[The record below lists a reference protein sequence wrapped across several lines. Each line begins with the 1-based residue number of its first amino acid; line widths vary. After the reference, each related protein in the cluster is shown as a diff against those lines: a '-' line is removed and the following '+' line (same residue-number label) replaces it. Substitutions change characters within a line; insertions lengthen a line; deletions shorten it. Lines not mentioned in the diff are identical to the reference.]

1 MGCCIFNGKSDIMKM
16 GLNLFMAILS
26 LALISNRTL
35 AQNRTPEEQRELF
48 GYCDKQAIMKQFGVA
63 EDIANK
69 IGDIDLWA
77 TKELV
82 SIENNTNEVFAT
94 KGELDKEVI
103 KRYKAL
109 KLSDQQLK
117 SLAEFKKNRD
127 DHPTP
132 CEAITLVYNKAYDTL
147 TLVRGLQLMKTK
159 YRKTLIDKLGING
172 RQADMIFETE
182 FYKQKEALTISA
194 IPESD
199 FNKIRKTVAM
209 YQVRENRHKAAGLTD
224 EQITASNLFFSQN
237 QLYPEQVVN
246 K

>member
-1 MGCCIFNGKSDIMKM
+1 MKM
-16 GLNLFMAILS
+16 VYKIGFGIITLILLNNIAV
-26 LALISNRTL
+26 

-48 GYCDKQAIMKQFGVA
+48 GYCDKQAIMKQFNIA
-63 EDIANK
+63 EEIANK

-77 TKELV
+77 TKELISV
-82 SIENNTNEVFAT
+82 DNNTNEVFAT

-109 KLSDQQLK
+109 KLSDPQLK
-117 SLAEFKKNRD
+117 SLAEFKRNRD
-127 DHPTP
+127 EHPTP
-132 CEAITLVYNKAYDTL
+132 CEVITLIYNKAYDTI
-147 TLVRGLQLMKTK
+147 TLARGLQLMKIK

-182 FYKQKEALTISA
+182 FYKQKEALSISV
-194 IPESD
+194 IPETD
-199 FNKIRKTVAM
+199 FNRIRKTVLM

-224 EQITASNLFFSQN
+224 DQITASNLFFSQN
-237 QLYPEQVVN
+237 QLYPEQLLN

>member
-1 MGCCIFNGKSDIMKM
+1 MKKATRFLTGM
-16 GLNLFMAILS
+16 FTMLLVSNLLM
-26 LALISNRTL
+26 

-48 GYCDKQAIMKQFGVA
+48 GYCDKQAIMKQFGIA

-77 TKELV
+77 TKELI
-82 SIENNTNEVFAT
+82 SIENNTNEVYAT
-94 KGELDKEVI
+94 KGELNSEVI

-127 DHPTP
+127 EHPSP
-132 CEAITLVYNKAYDTL
+132 CEAITLSYNKAYDTL
-147 TLVRGLQLMKTK
+147 SLARALQLMKTK
-159 YRKTLIDKLGING
+159 YRKSLIDKLGING

-182 FYKQKEALTISA
+182 FYKQKEALA
-194 IPESD
+194 IAAMPETD
-199 FNKIRKTVAM
+199 FNRIRKTVIM
-209 YQVRENRHKAAGLTD
+209 YQVRENRHKASGLTED
-224 EQITASNLFFSQN
+224 QLSTAIAFFKEN
-237 QLYPEQVVN
+237 QLYPEQAIN

>member
-1 MGCCIFNGKSDIMKM
+1 MKKVFQICSSIFVFALVAQMGM
-16 GLNLFMAILS
+16 
-26 LALISNRTL
+26 

-48 GYCDKQAIMKQFGVA
+48 GYCDKQALMKQFNIA
-63 EDIANK
+63 EDVANK

-77 TKELV
+77 TKELISV
-82 SIENNTNEVFAT
+82 ENNTNEVFAT

-127 DHPTP
+127 EHPTP
-132 CEAITLVYNKAYDTL
+132 CEAITLNYNKAYDTL
-147 TLVRGLQLMKTK
+147 SLARALQLMKTK
-159 YRKTLIDKLGING
+159 YRKSLMDKLVING

-182 FYKQKEALTISA
+182 FYKQKEALVISA
-194 IPESD
+194 IPETD
-199 FNKIRKTVAM
+199 FNRIRKTVAM
-209 YQVRENRHKAAGLTD
+209 YQVRENRHKASGLTE
-224 EQITASNLFFSQN
+224 EQLVMAINFFKEN

>member
-1 MGCCIFNGKSDIMKM
+1 MKNLYSICTIMIS
-16 GLNLFMAILS
+16 LLLFSNLV
-26 LALISNRTL
+26 L

-48 GYCDKQAIMKQFGVA
+48 GYCDKQAIMKQFGIA

-77 TKELV
+77 TKELI
-82 SIENNTNEVFAT
+82 SIENNTNEVYAT
-94 KGELDKEVI
+94 KGELNTEVI

-127 DHPTP
+127 EHPSP
-132 CEAITLVYNKAYDTL
+132 CEAITLSYNKAYDSL
-147 TLVRGLQLMKTK
+147 SLARALQLMKTK
-159 YRKTLIDKLGING
+159 YRKSLIDKLGING

-194 IPESD
+194 MPETD
-199 FNKIRKTVAM
+199 FNRIRKTVAM
-209 YQVRENRHKAAGLTD
+209 YQVRENRHKASGLTD
-224 EQITASNLFFSQN
+224 EQIAMAIAFFKEN
-237 QLYPEQVVN
+237 QLYPEQVIN

>member
-1 MGCCIFNGKSDIMKM
+1 MSIGKAFLASILFLTIWVNG
-16 GLNLFMAILS
+16 A
-26 LALISNRTL
+26 L

-48 GYCDKQAIMKQFGVA
+48 GYCDKQAIMKQFGIS

-77 TKELV
+77 TKELI
-82 SIENNTNEVFAT
+82 SIENNTNEVYAT
-94 KGELDKEVI
+94 KGELNAEVI

-127 DHPTP
+127 EHPTP
-132 CEAITLVYNKAYDTL
+132 CEAITLSYNKAYDTL
-147 TLVRGLQLMKTK
+147 SLARALQLMKTK
-159 YRKTLIDKLGING
+159 YRKSLIDKLGING

-182 FYKQKEALTISA
+182 FYKQKEALSISA
-194 IPESD
+194 MPETD
-199 FNKIRKTVAM
+199 FNRIRKTVAM
-209 YQVRENRHKAAGLTD
+209 YQVRENRHKASGLTD
-224 EQITASNLFFSQN
+224 DQLTLAIAFFKEN

>member
-1 MGCCIFNGKSDIMKM
+1 MKKVYQICSCFLVFILIAHMGM
-16 GLNLFMAILS
+16 
-26 LALISNRTL
+26 

-48 GYCDKQAIMKQFGVA
+48 GYCDKQALMKQFNIA
-63 EDIANK
+63 EDVANK

-77 TKELV
+77 TKELISV
-82 SIENNTNEVFAT
+82 ENNTNEVFAT
-94 KGELDKEVI
+94 KGELDKEVV

-127 DHPTP
+127 EHPTP
-132 CEAITLVYNKAYDTL
+132 CEAITLTYNKAYDTL
-147 TLVRGLQLMKTK
+147 SLARALQLMKTK
-159 YRKTLIDKLGING
+159 YRKSLIDKLGING

-194 IPESD
+194 MPETD

-209 YQVRENRHKAAGLTD
+209 YQVRENRHKASGLTED
-224 EQITASNLFFSQN
+224 QLVMAINFFKEN

>member
-1 MGCCIFNGKSDIMKM
+1 MNIGSTLLASILTLLL
-16 GLNLFMAILS
+16 LNNVAI
-26 LALISNRTL
+26 

-48 GYCDKQAIMKQFGVA
+48 GYCDKQALMKQFNIA
-63 EDIANK
+63 EEVANK

-77 TKELV
+77 AKELI
-82 SIENNTNEVFAT
+82 SIENNTNEVYAT

-117 SLAEFKKNRD
+117 SLADFKKNREE
-127 DHPTP
+127 HPAP
-132 CEAITLVYNKAYDTL
+132 CEAITLSYNKAYDSL
-147 TLVRGLQLMKTK
+147 SLARALQLMKTK
-159 YRKTLIDKLGING
+159 YRKSLIDKLGING

-182 FYKQKEALTISA
+182 FYKQKEALSISA
-194 IPESD
+194 IPETD
-199 FNKIRKTVAM
+199 FTRIRKTVAM

-224 EQITASNLFFSQN
+224 DQIVGSNLFFSQN

>member
-1 MGCCIFNGKSDIMKM
+1 MKKVYQICSCFLVFILVAQMGM
-16 GLNLFMAILS
+16 
-26 LALISNRTL
+26 

-48 GYCDKQAIMKQFGVA
+48 GYCDKQALMKQFNIA
-63 EDIANK
+63 EDVANK

-77 TKELV
+77 TKELISV
-82 SIENNTNEVFAT
+82 ENNTNEVFAT

-127 DHPTP
+127 EHPTP
-132 CEAITLVYNKAYDTL
+132 CEAITLSYNKAYDTL
-147 TLVRGLQLMKTK
+147 SLARALQLMKTK
-159 YRKTLIDKLGING
+159 YRKSLIDKLGING

-194 IPESD
+194 MPETD
-199 FNKIRKTVAM
+199 FNRIRKTVAM
-209 YQVRENRHKAAGLTD
+209 YQVRENRHKASGLTED
-224 EQITASNLFFSQN
+224 QLVMAINFFKEN

>member
-1 MGCCIFNGKSDIMKM
+1 MKKVYQICSCFLVFILVAHMGM
-16 GLNLFMAILS
+16 
-26 LALISNRTL
+26 

-48 GYCDKQAIMKQFGVA
+48 GYCDKQALMKQFNIA
-63 EDIANK
+63 EDVANK

-77 TKELV
+77 TKELISV
-82 SIENNTNEVFAT
+82 ENNTNEVFAT

-127 DHPTP
+127 EHPTP
-132 CEAITLVYNKAYDTL
+132 CEAITLSYNKAYDTL
-147 TLVRGLQLMKTK
+147 SLARALQLMKTK
-159 YRKTLIDKLGING
+159 YRKSLIDKLGING

-182 FYKQKEALTISA
+182 FYKQKEALAISA
-194 IPESD
+194 MPEAD
-199 FNKIRKTVAM
+199 FNRIRKTVAM
-209 YQVRENRHKAAGLTD
+209 YQVRENRHKASGLTED
-224 EQITASNLFFSQN
+224 QLVMAINFFKEN

>member
-1 MGCCIFNGKSDIMKM
+1 MKM

-237 QLYPEQVVN
+237 QLSPEQVVN

>member
-1 MGCCIFNGKSDIMKM
+1 MKIGYTILA
-16 GLNLFMAILS
+16 GLWTMMLLSNMAI
-26 LALISNRTL
+26 

-48 GYCDKQAIMKQFGVA
+48 GYCDKLAIMKQFGIA

-77 TKELV
+77 TKELISV
-82 SIENNTNEVFAT
+82 ENNTNEVYAT
-94 KGELDKEVI
+94 KGELNTEVI

-117 SLAEFKKNRD
+117 SLADFKKNRD
-127 DHPTP
+127 EHPTP
-132 CEAITLVYNKAYDTL
+132 CEAITLTYNKAYDTL
-147 TLVRGLQLMKTK
+147 SLARALQLMKPK
-159 YRKTLIDKLGING
+159 YRKSLMDKLGING

-182 FYKQKEALTISA
+182 YYKQKEALSISA
-194 IPESD
+194 MPETD

-209 YQVRENRHKAAGLTD
+209 YQVRENRHKASGLTED
-224 EQITASNLFFSQN
+224 QITMAISFFKEN

>member
-1 MGCCIFNGKSDIMKM
+1 MKM
-16 GLNLFMAILS
+16 GLNLFTAIFSLVFLSNMAI
-26 LALISNRTL
+26 

-48 GYCDKQAIMKQFGVA
+48 GYCDKQAIMKQFGIA

-77 TKELV
+77 TKELISV
-82 SIENNTNEVFAT
+82 ENNTSEVYAT
-94 KGELDKEVI
+94 KTELDKEVI

-127 DHPTP
+127 EHPTP
-132 CEAITLVYNKAYDTL
+132 CEAITLSYNKAYDTL
-147 TLVRGLQLMKTK
+147 SLARALQLMKTK
-159 YRKTLIDKLGING
+159 YRKSLIDKLGING

-182 FYKQKEALTISA
+182 FYKQKEALSIAA
-194 IPESD
+194 IPETD
-199 FNKIRKTVAM
+199 FNRIRKTVAM
-209 YQVRENRHKAAGLTD
+209 YQVRENRHKASGLTED
-224 EQITASNLFFSQN
+224 QLAMAINFFKEN

>member
-1 MGCCIFNGKSDIMKM
+1 MKKVYQICSCFLVFILVAHMGM
-16 GLNLFMAILS
+16 
-26 LALISNRTL
+26 

-48 GYCDKQAIMKQFGVA
+48 GYCDKQALMKQFNIA
-63 EDIANK
+63 EDVANK

-77 TKELV
+77 TKELISV
-82 SIENNTNEVFAT
+82 ENNTNEVFAT

-127 DHPTP
+127 EHPTP
-132 CEAITLVYNKAYDTL
+132 CEAITLTYNKAYDTL
-147 TLVRGLQLMKTK
+147 SLARALQLMKTK
-159 YRKTLIDKLGING
+159 YRKSLIDKLGING

-182 FYKQKEALTISA
+182 YYKQKEALTISA
-194 IPESD
+194 MPESD
-199 FNKIRKTVAM
+199 FNRIRKTVAM
-209 YQVRENRHKAAGLTD
+209 YQVRENRHKASGLTED
-224 EQITASNLFFSQN
+224 QLVMAINFFKEN

>member
-1 MGCCIFNGKSDIMKM
+1 MKKAFPFFIA
-16 GLNLFMAILS
+16 LLS
-26 LALISNRTL
+26 FVLVAKTGI

-48 GYCDKQAIMKQFGVA
+48 GYCDKQALMKQFNIA
-63 EDIANK
+63 EDLANK

-77 TKELV
+77 TKELI
-82 SIENNTNEVFAT
+82 SIDNNTNEVFAT

-127 DHPTP
+127 EHPTP
-132 CEAITLVYNKAYDTL
+132 CEAITLSYNKAYDSL
-147 TLVRGLQLMKTK
+147 SLARALQLMKTK
-159 YRKTLIDKLGING
+159 YRKSLIDKLGING

-182 FYKQKEALTISA
+182 FYKQKEALAISA
-194 IPESD
+194 IPETD
-199 FNKIRKTVAM
+199 FNRIRKTVAM
-209 YQVRENRHKAAGLTD
+209 YQVRENRHKASGLTD
-224 EQITASNLFFSQN
+224 DQLTMAINFFKEN

>member
-1 MGCCIFNGKSDIMKM
+1 MKKVYQICSCFLVFILVAHMGM
-16 GLNLFMAILS
+16 
-26 LALISNRTL
+26 

-48 GYCDKQAIMKQFGVA
+48 GYCDKQALMKQFNIA
-63 EDIANK
+63 EDVANK

-77 TKELV
+77 TKELISV
-82 SIENNTNEVFAT
+82 ENNTNEVFAT

-127 DHPTP
+127 EHPTP
-132 CEAITLVYNKAYDTL
+132 CEAITLSYNKAYDTL
-147 TLVRGLQLMKTK
+147 SLARALQLMKTK
-159 YRKTLIDKLGING
+159 YRKSLIDKLGING

-194 IPESD
+194 MPESD
-199 FNKIRKTVAM
+199 FNRIRKTVAM
-209 YQVRENRHKAAGLTD
+209 YQVRENRHKASGLTED
-224 EQITASNLFFSQN
+224 QLVMAINFFKEN

>member
-1 MGCCIFNGKSDIMKM
+1 MKKIYQICSSFFVFVLVAQMGM
-16 GLNLFMAILS
+16 
-26 LALISNRTL
+26 

-48 GYCDKQAIMKQFGVA
+48 GYCDKQALMKQFNIA
-63 EDIANK
+63 EDVANK

-77 TKELV
+77 TKELI
-82 SIENNTNEVFAT
+82 SIDNNTNEVFAT

-127 DHPTP
+127 EHPTP
-132 CEAITLVYNKAYDTL
+132 CEAITLSYNKAYDTL
-147 TLVRGLQLMKTK
+147 SLARALQLMKTK
-159 YRKTLIDKLGING
+159 YRKSLIDKLGING

-182 FYKQKEALTISA
+182 FYKQKEALAISA
-194 IPESD
+194 MPETD
-199 FNKIRKTVAM
+199 FNRIRKTVAM
-209 YQVRENRHKAAGLTD
+209 YQVRENRHKASGLTED
-224 EQITASNLFFSQN
+224 QLVMAINFFKEN

>member
-1 MGCCIFNGKSDIMKM
+1 MKKIYQICSCFFVFVLVTQMG
-16 GLNLFMAILS
+16 
-26 LALISNRTL
+26 L

-48 GYCDKQAIMKQFGVA
+48 GYCDKQALMKQFNIA
-63 EDIANK
+63 EDVANK

-77 TKELV
+77 TKELI
-82 SIENNTNEVFAT
+82 SIDNNTNEVFAT

-127 DHPTP
+127 EHPTP
-132 CEAITLVYNKAYDTL
+132 CEAITLTYNKAYDTL
-147 TLVRGLQLMKTK
+147 SLARALQLMKTK
-159 YRKTLIDKLGING
+159 YRKSLIDKLGING

-194 IPESD
+194 MPETD
-199 FNKIRKTVAM
+199 FNRIRKTVAM
-209 YQVRENRHKAAGLTD
+209 YQVRENRHKASGLTED
-224 EQITASNLFFSQN
+224 QLVMAINFFKEN

>member
-1 MGCCIFNGKSDIMKM
+1 MKKVYQICFTFLSFVLVAQMGM
-16 GLNLFMAILS
+16 
-26 LALISNRTL
+26 

-48 GYCDKQAIMKQFGVA
+48 GYCDKQALMKQFNIA

-77 TKELV
+77 TKELISV
-82 SIENNTNEVFAT
+82 ENNTNEVFAT

-127 DHPTP
+127 EHPTP
-132 CEAITLVYNKAYDTL
+132 CEAITLNYNKAYDTL
-147 TLVRGLQLMKTK
+147 SLARALQQMKTK
-159 YRKTLIDKLGING
+159 YRKSLMDKLAING

-182 FYKQKEALTISA
+182 FYKQKEALVISA
-194 IPESD
+194 IPETD
-199 FNKIRKTVAM
+199 FNRIRKTVAM
-209 YQVRENRHKAAGLTD
+209 YQVRENRHKASGLTED
-224 EQITASNLFFSQN
+224 QLVMAINFFKEN